1 MSYKN
6 NNKTNHIDN
15 KTNNTFLVVVFSFFL
30 LSIFFSYISKTI
42 EIHSINNNPKTSIVK
57 LNVEKTRIDF
67 IKEGYDTKMR
77 TEDVFII
84 VSKEGYYVFHK
95 KNSFWFDENNAFLIN
110 NMYLCSSKTLT
121 RDCLIR
127 HYNNLSKDESK

>member
-42 EIHSINNNPKTSIVK
+42 EIHNINNNPKTSIVK

-67 IKEGYDTKMR
+67 IKEGYETKMR

-84 VSKEGYYVFHK
+84 VSKEGCYVFHK

-127 HYNNLSKDESK
+127 HDNNLSKDESK